1 MLGAIIGD
9 MAGTLYEYKEFMNTK
24 NGRIDVEGRKRVLSS
39 EVELIPEKAFIS
51 DDSLLTIAVADSITS
66 DREYRDVLKEYGRK
80 YGGMKIDKEDFF
92 ERPFSYAFTKWSRSD
107 SNENGTSIGN
117 GAAMRVSPVG
127 FLFDNL
133 AEVQEEAKKSAVPS
147 HDSENAIVGAQS
159 IASGIFLAR
168 QGFKKSEIKE
178 YLINRFNLNLDFD
191 LENLRETNTYIGT
204 GKETAEHAIFAFL
217 ESDNFED
224 SIRKAISIGGDT
236 DTIACMNGGIAEAY
250 YGIPKDLRDKA
261 LKHIP
266 QELIKVVEKEY
277 QYRIDKNKGLLHKG
291 IER

>member
-9 MAGTLYEYKEFMNTK
+9 MAGTIYEYKEFMNTK
-24 NGRIDVEGRKRVLSS
+24 NGRIDVEGRKRILESDVK
-39 EVELIPEKAFIS
+39 LIPEEAFIS

-66 DREYRDVLKEYGRK
+66 GREYRDVLKEYGRK

-107 SNENGTSIGN
+107 SNENGTSMGN

-159 IASGIFLAR
+159 IASSIFLAR

-178 YLINRFNLNLDFD
+178 YLTNRFNLNLDFD

-217 ESDNFED
+217 ESDNFEN

-250 YGIPKDLRDKA
+250 YGIPKELRDKA

-277 QYRIDKNKGLLHKG
+277 QYRVDKNKGLLNKG